1 MKKVYVSNDKKPIL
15 GVVRGIKRTEQHKDG
30 VVLIFNN
37 DDNAYRAAQV
47 LMNSGYE
54 TVKILEGEL

>member
-15 GVVRGIKRTEQHKDG
+15 GMIQGVKKTELHKGGIILT
-30 VVLIFNN
+30 FNN

>member
-15 GVVRGIKRTEQHKDG
+15 GAIRGIKKAEPHKGG
-30 VVLIFNN
+30 VVLVFNN